1 CSDTAIQEIEVLK
14 NKNLPPRLCD
24 FEIRPNPVLQSS
36 GSHSNQPTQPF
47 FVLAQNNDKQVR
59 EIKIFNSLGELVYQT
74 DVSHW
79 KEDPFFWQ
87 SPSVNLSLASGTYL
101 LGLYCESETVF
112 KRLVVE

>member
-1 CSDTAIQEIEVLK
+1 TAIQEIDVLK

-24 FEIRPNPVLQSS
+24 FEIRPNPVIQS
-36 GSHSNQPTQPF
+36 NNTQPTQPF
-47 FVLAQNNDKQVR
+47 FVLAQNNDNQVR
-59 EIKIFNSLGELVYQT
+59 EIKIFNSVGGLVYQT

-87 SPSVNLSLASGTYL
+87 SPEVNLHLASGTYL